1 MAKQKKFD
9 YLVEAA
15 HYAPDG
21 NLLWVRAYERRGP
34 TFSDHK
40 LLTRAA
46 LLDLL
51 RSGKKAVFGARVEFE
66 ASTFTV
72 RDEITLTGQGDAA
85 RLTLAGNTS
94 GGRELQGVPVL

>member
-9 YLVEAA
+9 YVVEAV

-21 NLLWVRAYERRGP
+21 SLLWVRAYERRGP

-40 LLTRAA
+40 VLTRTAFM
-46 LLDLL
+46 DLL
-51 RSGKKAVFGARVEFE
+51 RSGKKAVFGERVEFE
-66 ASTFTV
+66 ASTFKV
-72 RDEITLTGQGDAA
+72 SDEITLTGQANA
-85 RLTLAGNTS
+85 ERLVLAGNTS